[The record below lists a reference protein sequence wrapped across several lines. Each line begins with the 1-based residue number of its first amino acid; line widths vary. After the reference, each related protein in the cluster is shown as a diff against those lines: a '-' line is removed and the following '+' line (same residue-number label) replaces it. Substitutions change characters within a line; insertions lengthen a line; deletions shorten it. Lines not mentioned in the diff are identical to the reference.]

1 MSFTGCGLLRSQF
14 MCQHLYS
21 QFPIFSRIFL
31 PLILLARMFPDVPSR
46 VGFEHIF
53 IYFQSK
59 ECLQNQFLEVAECQP
74 MRNICQR
81 SASHHLQP
89 SGWIHLLVGSD
100 PQLLWPF
107 AIISPCGQSWITCRT
122 TCIFLVEN
130 LPMNSWTPQT
140 RVYSVSG
147 PTWLNDVFAN
157 KKFVSANFQV
167 VSPRICSWH

>member
-1 MSFTGCGLLRSQF
+1 MYTAIESLGCWAGVIYRLRPRPASIPIYVPTPLFTVSNFFQDLSAVDSTRTN
-14 MCQHLYS
+14 
-21 QFPIFSRIFL
+21 
-31 PLILLARMFPDVPSR
+31 VPSR
-46 VGFEHIF
+46 AGFEHI
-53 IYFQSK
+53 
-59 ECLQNQFLEVAECQP
+59 LEVAECQP

-107 AIISPCGQSWITCRT
+107 AMISPCGQSWITCRT
-122 TCIFLVEN
+122 TCIFLVEKITHE
-130 LPMNSWTPQT
+130 LMNPPKT

-147 PTWLNDVFAN
+147 PTWLNDVLAN
-157 KKFVSANFQV
+157 NKFVSANFQV